1 MMNEHLS
8 LYLRY
13 LDVERGYAA
22 NTITTY
28 ARILEDFL
36 QFLGK
41 QGKTVRRAGKQE
53 LGEYVLVLRQ
63 QRRNSSKSIRL
74 KLQAIKGFFTFLSEH
89 TRTLK
94 RSPFGKQDFRYKV
107 EYREAESLSEG
118 QLHALL
124 DAVEVRQQQ
133 VQEGLNTTTG
143 KTTLWQ
149 KRVFAAQR
157 DLCLLTVLAS
167 TGLRISEALGIRHT
181 DIDFVDKSILIRG
194 KGKKIHKVFFDL
206 PEAEQR
212 LLSYIQ
218 TWRSLKL
225 DHEYLF
231 VSTKQ
236 YRPLT
241 ARGVQTLLKEYL
253 RAAGLRLSVSPHTIR
268 HTFATVAIEKG
279 ANIKAVSQILG
290 HANCSITIDLYT
302 HLSNEHLREVM
313 QKCNPLCPV
322 EIPLEDRIEMR
333 KKHLAYLEKTG

>member
-1 MMNEHLS
+1 MNDHLS

-22 NTITTY
+22 NTLKTY

-36 QFLGK
+36 QFLRK
-41 QGKTVRRAGKQE
+41 RGKTVRRAGKQE
-53 LGEYVLVLRQ
+53 LGEYVLILRQ
-63 QRRNSSKSIRL
+63 ERQNSSKSIRL

-89 TRTLK
+89 TRTVK

-107 EYREAESLSEG
+107 EYRDAESLSES

-133 VQEGLNTTTG
+133 AQEGLKRTTG
-143 KTTLWQ
+143 KTKLLQ
-149 KRVFAAQR
+149 KRVFSAGR
-157 DLCLLTVLAS
+157 DLCLLTLLAS
-167 TGLRISEALGIRHT
+167 TGLRISEALGIRLT
-181 DIDFVDKSILIRG
+181 DVDFVDKSILIRG
-194 KGKKIHKVFFDL
+194 KGKKIRKVFFDL

-218 TWRSLKL
+218 TWQSLKL

-231 VSTKQ
+231 VSSKQ
-236 YRPLT
+236 YRPLG

-253 RAAGLRLSVSPHTIR
+253 RVARIRTSVSPHSLR

-313 QKCNPLCPV
+313 QKCNPLCSV
-322 EIPLEDRIEMR
+322 EIPLEERIEMR
-333 KKHLAYLEKTG
+333 KKHLVYLEKTG

>member
-1 MMNEHLS
+1 MNDLLS

-22 NTITTY
+22 NTINTY
-28 ARILEDFL
+28 TRILENFL

-41 QGKTVRRAGKQE
+41 RGKTVKRAGKQE
-53 LGEYVLVLRQ
+53 LGEYVLILRQ
-63 QRRNSSKSIRL
+63 ERQNSSKSIRL

-94 RSPFGKQDFRYKV
+94 RCPFGKKDFRYKV
-107 EYREAESLSEG
+107 EYREAESLSG
-118 QLHALL
+118 SQLHALL
-124 DAVEVRQQQ
+124 DAVELRHQQA
-133 VQEGLNTTTG
+133 QEGLKRTTG

-167 TGLRISEALGIRHT
+167 TGLRISEALGIRLT

-194 KGKKIHKVFFDL
+194 KGKKIRKVFFDL

-218 TWRSLKL
+218 TWRSLEL
-225 DHEYLF
+225 DHDYLF
-231 VSTKQ
+231 ISIKQ
-236 YRPLT
+236 YRPLS
-241 ARGVQTLLKEYL
+241 ARGVQALLKEYL
-253 RAAGLRLSVSPHTIR
+253 RTAELRLSVSPHTIR

-302 HLSNEHLREVM
+302 HLSNEHLRDVM
-313 QKCNPLCPV
+313 QQCNPLCST
-322 EIPLEDRIEMR
+322 EIPLEERIEMR

>member
-1 MMNEHLS
+1 MNDLLC

-13 LDVERGYAA
+13 LDVERGYSA
-22 NTITTY
+22 NTLNTY
-28 ARILEDFL
+28 TRILEDFL
-36 QFLGK
+36 QFLDK
-41 QGKTVRRAGKQE
+41 RGKTVKRAGKQE

-63 QRRNSSKSIRL
+63 ERQNSSKSIRL

-94 RSPFGKQDFRYKV
+94 RSPFGKKDFRYKV
-107 EYREAESLSEG
+107 EYREAESLSES
-118 QLHALL
+118 QLQALL
-124 DAVEVRQQQ
+124 DAVELRQQQ
-133 VQEGLNTTTG
+133 AQQGLKRTTG

-167 TGLRISEALGIRHT
+167 TGLRISEVLGIRLA
-181 DIDFVDKSILIRG
+181 DVDFVDKSILIRG
-194 KGKKIHKVFFDL
+194 KGKKIRKVFFDL

-231 VSTKQ
+231 VSIKL
-236 YRPLT
+236 YRPLSS
-241 ARGVQTLLKEYL
+241 RGVQTLLKEYL
-253 RAAGLRLSVSPHTIR
+253 RAAGLRSSVSPHTIR

-279 ANIKAVSQILG
+279 ANIKAISQILG

-313 QKCNPLCPV
+313 QKCNPLCSL
-322 EIPLEDRIEMR
+322 EIPLEERIEMR
-333 KKHLAYLEKTG
+333 KKHLVYLEKTG